1 MVHNKIVMN
10 QILNTKLKKTIN
22 QILSTGTKKEVNQIS
37 NTKFDFEQDDSPL
50 QPYYPTYTSE
60 ILPNKK
66 NWFRFQFIFSIF
78 IMIIL
83 IFSGGLYFSYL
94 EKQENRSHDLMA
106 NYNIYRLYSSSKENE
121 STETFNGLF
130 RNHRN
135 TKN

>member
-1 MVHNKIVMN
+1 MN

-22 QILSTGTKKEVNQIS
+22 QILSTGTKKENNQIL

-50 QPYYPTYTSE
+50 GSHFISPPE
-60 ILPNKK
+60 MLPNKK

-78 IMIIL
+78 IIIVL
-83 IFSGGLYFSYL
+83 ISSGGFYLSYL
-94 EKQENRSHDLMA
+94 EKQENRSEDLIA
-106 NYNIYRLYSSSKENE
+106 NYNIHKLYSSSQENE
-121 STETFNGLF
+121 NPETFNGLF